1 MPDRR
6 KTVTL
11 SLPPAMEEQL
21 RRVAEEDGRTVSELL
36 REGFRL
42 YMEDREW
49 RQQDKTQM
57 RRSRQT
63 TDQGETGRGTDS

>member
-1 MPDRR
+1 MPEKRR
-6 KTVTL
+6 TVTL

-21 RRVAEEDGRTVSELL
+21 RQVAEEDGRTVSELL

-49 RQQDKTQM
+49 RRQGRTQM
-57 RRSRQT
+57 RRSRR
-63 TDQGETGRGTDS
+63 DQKEETGRSNR

>member
-1 MPDRR
+1 MPDKR

-11 SLPPAMEEQL
+11 SIPPAMEAQL

-42 YMEDREW
+42 YLEDREW
-49 RQQDKTQM
+49 RRQDRTQM
-57 RRSRQT
+57 RRSRQ
-63 TDQGETGRGTDS
+63 DQQEETGRSNR

>member
-11 SLPPAMEEQL
+11 SIPPAMEAQL

-49 RQQDKTQM
+49 RRQDKEQM
-57 RRSRQT
+57 RRSRRAEQ
-63 TDQGETGRGTDS
+63 E

>member
-21 RRVAEEDGRTVSELL
+21 RQVAKEDGRTVSELL

-42 YMEDREW
+42 YLEDREW
-49 RQQDKTQM
+49 RRQDKTQM

-63 TDQGETGRGTDS
+63 EQE

>member
-1 MPDRR
+1 MARTT
-6 KTVTL
+6 KIVTF
-11 SLPPAMEEQL
+11 SIPPAMEEQL
-21 RRVAEEDGRTVSELL
+21 RQVAEEDGRTVSELL

-49 RQQDKTQM
+49 RRQGRPQM

-63 TDQGETGRGTDS
+63 EQE

>member
-11 SLPPAMEEQL
+11 SIPPAMEAQL
-21 RRVAEEDGRTVSELL
+21 RQVAEEDGRTVSELL

-49 RQQDKTQM
+49 RRQDKAQM

-63 TDQGETGRGTDS
+63 EQE

>member
-11 SLPPAMEEQL
+11 SLPPAMEKQL
-21 RRVAEEDGRTVSELL
+21 RQVAEEDGRTVSELL

-42 YMEDREW
+42 YLEDREW
-49 RQQDKTQM
+49 RRQGRTQVQ
-57 RRSRQT
+57 RSRQT
-63 TDQGETGRGTDS
+63 ADQGEIGRGTDS

>member
-21 RRVAEEDGRTVSELL
+21 RQVAEEDGRTVSELL

-42 YMEDREW
+42 YLEDREW
-49 RQQDKTQM
+49 RRQDKTQM

-63 TDQGETGRGTDS
+63 EQE

>member
-1 MPDRR
+1 MPDKR

-21 RRVAEEDGRTVSELL
+21 RQVAEEDGRTVSELL

-49 RQQDKTQM
+49 RRQDKAQM
-57 RRSRQT
+57 RRSHQT
-63 TDQGETGRGTDS
+63 EQETRRSN

>member
-11 SLPPAMEEQL
+11 SIPPAMEAQL

-49 RQQDKTQM
+49 RRQDKEQM

-63 TDQGETGRGTDS
+63 EQE

>member
-1 MPDRR
+1 MPKKRR
-6 KTVTL
+6 TVTL

-21 RRVAEEDGRTVSELL
+21 RQVAEEDGRTVSELL

-42 YMEDREW
+42 YLEDREW
-49 RQQDKTQM
+49 RRQERTQM

-63 TDQGETGRGTDS
+63 KQEETRRSNR

>member
-11 SLPPAMEEQL
+11 SIPPAMEAQL
-21 RRVAEEDGRTVSELL
+21 RQVAEEDGRTVSELL

-49 RQQDKTQM
+49 RRRDKEQM

-63 TDQGETGRGTDS
+63 EQG